1 MKSELLRTCSAF
13 GQYFGV
19 EVGAQK
25 VLGWEG
31 HCHSEVGSRE
41 KCSLG
46 VPELSAE
53 GGSVCHPPTTRGEL

>member
-1 MKSELLRTCSAF
+1 MGSTF
-13 GQYFGV
+13 GQCFGV

-25 VLGWEG
+25 VLGCEG
-31 HCHSEVGSRE
+31 HCHSEVGGRE

-53 GGSVCHPPTTRGEL
+53 GGSVCSPPTMRGEL